1 MQICQSITL
10 APSNKRFYSRRK
22 SNQEFNLLSTAICAA
37 VLTLLMGTVSFAD
50 EKSAQS
56 VLSKVPP
63 QSTAAVSSLKKRA
76 QSGALTYRLAKFHTT
91 RHEFRQAALLWAQLA
106 NAKPDAYA
114 EAYLGWCH
122 LQMGDKQKAF
132 QHINKSIQ
140 INPKSIEGYRY
151 LGYYLMG
158 EGRVPEAVKA
168 FRTSMAYDPHHKCN
182 CGDLEKLVLS
192 KSKKRGARG

>member
-1 MQICQSITL
+1 MAALTQL
-10 APSNKRFYSRRK
+10 A
-22 SNQEFNLLSTAICAA
+22 
-37 VLTLLMGTVSFAD
+37 GTVFSAE

-56 VLSKVPP
+56 ISPKNAAPSAASVSSVKKLP
-63 QSTAAVSSLKKRA
+63 QSGV
-76 QSGALTYRLAKFHTT
+76 LTYKLAKFHTT
-91 RHEFRQAALLWAQLA
+91 RHEFKEASLLWAQIA
-106 NAKPDAYA
+106 NSKPDAYA

-122 LQMGDKQKAF
+122 LQMGDKQKALR
-132 QHINKSIQ
+132 HINKSIQ

-158 EGRVPEAVKA
+158 EGKVPEAVKA

-192 KSKKRGARG
+192 KSKKRG